1 MEQNESAK
9 FVLPIVVVLIAI
21 VSVVILGGLASGNPD
36 GFEWSLF
43 DYAEVAEPEGGFEGI
58 WSVLGEGPV
67 VDVIT
72 GVVGI
77 VGVLLL
83 GYLLFRSTSRR
94 D

>member
-1 MEQNESAK
+1 MERNESAK

-21 VSVVILGGLASGNPD
+21 VSIVILGGLASGNPD

-43 DYAEVAEPEGGFEGI
+43 DYAEVTEPEGSFEGI
-58 WSVLGEGPV
+58 WSFLGEGLV

-83 GYLLFRSTSRR
+83 GYLLFRLTSRR
-94 D
+94 N

>member
-1 MEQNESAK
+1 MERNESAK

-21 VSVVILGGLASGNPD
+21 VSIVLLGGLASGNPD

-58 WSVLGEGPV
+58 WSFLGEGQV
-67 VDVIT
+67 IDVIT
-72 GVVGI
+72 GVIGI

-83 GYLLFRSTSRR
+83 GYLLFRLASRKN
-94 D
+94 

>member
-43 DYAEVAEPEGGFEGI
+43 DYAEVVEPKGGFEGI
-58 WSVLGEGPV
+58 WSFLGEGPV

-72 GVVGI
+72 GVIGI

-83 GYLLFRSTSRR
+83 GYLLFRLTSRR
-94 D
+94 N